1 VPRVC
6 RVAPDVTAVE
16 RVFDYLVPDP
26 LAPLVRVGAIV
37 RVPLHGRRVRGW
49 VVEDDVT
56 PATDERL
63 LELLAVAS
71 DGPTADVV
79 ALADWIAWRWSGPR
93 IAVLRSAS
101 APNRVPPTPGSP
113 SSPEPASERSHRGS
127 SVTQV
132 RKRVVRTPPLADR
145 RETVAAMCPVD
156 GSTIVAV
163 ADPSRARS
171 LAQYLRGAGR
181 TVAFLHSDDPDAA
194 RTDSWR
200 RSARGDC
207 VVVGGRAA
215 ALAPVPDLAAAVV
228 VDDADEALQEERSP
242 TWHARDVLLE
252 RAERAG
258 VPFAVVSPAPT
269 VEALAIPGVEVDAP
283 APDVEARGW
292 PRTLVVDR
300 REEPPG
306 AGLLTEG
313 LTGALRESSGVSV
326 CVLNRRG
333 RFRLLACDACRALLR
348 WDRGAD
354 RPMVCDE
361 CGATRLRVLRAGV
374 ARVREELAALFPKRS
389 VVDVD
394 AATAEVGEADIVIG
408 TEAVLHRAELRRRR
422 PTLVAFLDLDQE
434 LLAPRFRAAAQ
445 AHWLT
450 TRGAQL
456 LAGRSREETQLVVQ
470 ARQTDHEVVR
480 ALVNGRPALVAEAET
495 ERRRA
500 IGFPPFG
507 AVAELSGDEPAV
519 LATIDAVVGF
529 DALHVVGPTDGKA
542 LVIAPGADVLAD
554 ALAVGHAAARAVGRV
569 RTAVDPP
576 RV

>member
-16 RVFDYLVPDP
+16 RVFDYLVPDA
-26 LAPLVRVGAIV
+26 LAQFVRVGAIV

-49 VVEDDVT
+49 VVADDVT
-56 PATDERL
+56 PDTDERL
-63 LELLAVAS
+63 LEVLAVAS
-71 DGPTADVV
+71 DGPTAGVV

-101 APNRVPPTPGSP
+101 APNRVAPTPSP
-113 SSPEPASERSHRGS
+113 SSELASSNREMSGS
-127 SVTQV
+127 LTQV
-132 RKRVVRTPPLADR
+132 RRRVVRTPPLADR
-145 RETVAAMCPVD
+145 RETVAAMCPAD

-181 TVAFLHSDDPDAA
+181 AVAFLHSDDPDAA

-200 RSARGDC
+200 RAARGRC
-207 VVVGGRAA
+207 VVVGGRTA

-242 TWHARDVLLE
+242 TWHAREVLLE
-252 RAERAG
+252 RADRAG
-258 VPFAVVSPAPT
+258 APFAVVSPAPT
-269 VEALAIPGVEVDAP
+269 VEALAIPGTAVEAP

-306 AGLLTEG
+306 AGLLTDA

-333 RFRLLACDACRALLR
+333 RFRLLACDACHALLR

-354 RPMVCDE
+354 RPLVCDE
-361 CGATRLRVLRAGV
+361 CGASRLRVLRTGV
-374 ARVREELAALFPKRS
+374 ARVREELAALFPKRR
-389 VVDVD
+389 VADVD
-394 AATAEVGEADIVIG
+394 AATGVVGEADIVIG
-408 TEAVLHRAELRRRR
+408 TEAALHRSELRRRH

-456 LAGRSREETQLVVQ
+456 LAGRPRGETQLVVQ
-470 ARQTDHEVVR
+470 ARQADHEVVR
-480 ALVNGRPALVAEAET
+480 ALVTGRPTLVADAET

-519 LATIDAVVGF
+519 LATIDAIRGF
-529 DALHVVGPTDGKA
+529 DAILIVGPTDGRA
-542 LVIAPGADVLAD
+542 LVVAPDAASLAD
-554 ALAVGHAAARAVGRV
+554 ALAVGHTAARPVGRV

>member
-1 VPRVC
+1 
-6 RVAPDVTAVE
+6 
-16 RVFDYLVPDP
+16 
-26 LAPLVRVGAIV
+26 
-37 RVPLHGRRVRGW
+37 VRGW
-49 VVEDDVT
+49 VVADGVA
-56 PATDERL
+56 PGTDERL
-63 LELLAVAS
+63 LDVLAVAS
-71 DGPTADVV
+71 DGPTPDVV
-79 ALADWIAWRWSGPR
+79 ALTDWIAWRWSGPR

-101 APNRVPPTPGSP
+101 APNRVPPSP
-113 SSPEPASERSHRGS
+113 SSPLPPELAPDNRTTSGS
-127 SVTQV
+127 GAQV
-132 RKRVVRTPPLADR
+132 RRGRRVVRTPPLADR
-145 RETVAAMCPVD
+145 RAQVAAMCPDD

-181 TVAFLHSDDPDAA
+181 AVAFLHSDDPDAA

-200 RSARGDC
+200 RAARGGC
-207 VVVGGRAA
+207 VVVGGRSA
-215 ALAPVPDLAAAVV
+215 ALAPVPDLAATVV
-228 VDDADEALQEERSP
+228 VDDADEGLQEERSP
-242 TWHARDVLLE
+242 TWHARDVLFE
-252 RAERAG
+252 RSERAG
-258 VPFAVVSPAPT
+258 APFAVVSPAPT
-269 VEALAIPGVEVDAP
+269 VEALAIPGMEVDAP
-283 APDVEARGW
+283 APDIEARGW

-306 AGLLTEG
+306 AGLLTGG
-313 LTGALRESSGVSV
+313 LTGALRESGGVSV

-333 RFRLLACDACRALLR
+333 RFRLLACDACHALLR

-354 RPMVCDE
+354 RPLVCDE

-374 ARVREELAALFPKRS
+374 ARVREELAALFPKRQ

-394 AATAEVGEADIVIG
+394 AATAEVGDADIVIG
-408 TEAVLHRAELRRRR
+408 TEAVLHRPELRRRR

-445 AHWLT
+445 AHWLA

-456 LAGRSREETQLVVQ
+456 LAGRPRGETRLVVQ
-470 ARQTDHEVVR
+470 ARHADHDVVR
-480 ALVNGRPALVAEAET
+480 ALVAGHPALVSDAET

-507 AVAELSGDEPAV
+507 AVAEISGDETAV
-519 LATIDAVVGF
+519 LATIDAISGF
-529 DALHVVGPTDGKA
+529 DELRVVGPTEGKA
-542 LVIAPGADVLAD
+542 LVVASDADSLAG
-554 ALAVGHAAARAVGRV
+554 ALAVGHAAARPVGRV

>member
-1 VPRVC
+1 
-6 RVAPDVTAVE
+6 
-16 RVFDYLVPDP
+16 
-26 LAPLVRVGAIV
+26 
-37 RVPLHGRRVRGW
+37 
-49 VVEDDVT
+49 
-56 PATDERL
+56 
-63 LELLAVAS
+63 
-71 DGPTADVV
+71 
-79 ALADWIAWRWSGPR
+79 
-93 IAVLRSAS
+93 
-101 APNRVPPTPGSP
+101 
-113 SSPEPASERSHRGS
+113 
-127 SVTQV
+127 
-132 RKRVVRTPPLADR
+132 
-145 RETVAAMCPVD
+145 MCPVE

-171 LAQYLRGAGR
+171 LAQYLRSAGR
-181 TVAFLHSDDPDAA
+181 AVAFLHSDDPDAA

-200 RSARGDC
+200 HAARGSC
-207 VVVGGRAA
+207 VVVGGRTA

-252 RAERAG
+252 RAERAD

-269 VEALAIPGVEVDAP
+269 VEALAIPEVEVDAP

-306 AGLLTEG
+306 AGLLTEA
-313 LTGALRESSGVSV
+313 LTGALRESAGLSV
-326 CVLNRRG
+326 CALNRRG
-333 RFRLLACDACRALLR
+333 RFRVLACDACHALLR

-374 ARVREELAALFPKRS
+374 ARVREELAALFPKRK

-394 AATAEVGEADIVIG
+394 AATAEVGDADIVIG
-408 TEAVLHRAELRRRR
+408 TEAVLHRPELRRRR
-422 PTLVAFLDLDQE
+422 PSLVAFLDLDQE

-456 LAGRSREETQLVVQ
+456 LAGRPRDETQLIVQ
-470 ARQTDHEVVR
+470 ARQADHEVVR
-480 ALVNGRPALVAEAET
+480 ALVTGRPALVADGET

-519 LATIDAVVGF
+519 LATIDAISGF
-529 DALHVVGPTDGKA
+529 DALRVVGPTEGKA
-542 LVIAPGADVLAD
+542 LVIAPDAETLAD
-554 ALAVGHAAARAVGRV
+554 ALAVGHAAARGVGRV